1 MERYSAEKI
10 SSKYFGG
17 KESHKKEI
25 PFSDQDNKKAR
36 QLDRGFSFFLF
47 LIEYGIY

>member
-10 SSKYFGG
+10 CSKYFGG

-25 PFSDQDNKKAR
+25 PFSDQGNKKAR
-36 QLDRGFSFFLF
+36 QIDSGLSFFLF

>member
-10 SSKYFGG
+10 CSKCYGG
-17 KESHKKEI
+17 KESHKEEI
-25 PFSDQDNKKAR
+25 PFSDQGNKKAR
-36 QLDRGFSFFLF
+36 QIDSGLSFFLV